1 MKLKNTPVGK
11 RCEILASDHFL
22 AVPVVV
28 AGSSAVKAGIPLKN
42 DGTPVPAGTDA
53 AGILLYDTDPSVNPN
68 AAMLVHGVV
77 DWSKCRA
84 SGAQADAQTMGGI
97 LPIIAFRENV
107 GASDVSNS

>member
-11 RCEILASDHFL
+11 RSEILASDHFL

-53 AGILLYDTDPSVNPN
+53 AGILLYDTDPSGNPN

-84 SGAQADAQTMGGI
+84 SGAQADAQTMSGI
-97 LPIIAFRENV
+97 LPNIAFRENV

>member
-11 RCEILASDHFL
+11 RSEILASDHFL

-28 AGSSAVKAGIPLKN
+28 AGSSA
-42 DGTPVPAGTDA
+42 VPAGTDA

-84 SGAQADAQTMGGI
+84 SGAQADAQTMSGI
-97 LPIIAFRENV
+97 LPNIAFRENV

>member
-22 AVPVVV
+22 AVPVAV
-28 AGSSAVKAGIPLKN
+28 AGSTAVRAGMPIKN
-42 DGTPVPAGTDA
+42 DGPPVPAGTGA
-53 AGILLYDTDPSVNPN
+53 AGILLYDADPGVNPN

-84 SGAQADAQTMGGI
+84 NGAQADAQTMSEI
-97 LPIIAFRENV
+97 LPNIVFRENV